1 MILASCV
8 VTNSKARFSRRSFKV
23 LPQKVSRMAIHSW
36 NYPGDYLRWI
46 FAHRTFTVRALGNTS
61 DGVREGGPGRG
72 QGWIVLW
79 LQLRPQHPL
88 QGALELG
95 WPLECPELRQGG
107 QAIVLPTSTAIGLGL
122 SLGREQ
128 KIKQGS
134 TLWGRAC
141 PAGKLSFGRAGLT
154 ENPSTHYIPQS

>member
-8 VTNSKARFSRRSFKV
+8 VTKSKARFSSRSFKV

-36 NYPGDYLRWI
+36 NYPGEADSLRGI
-46 FAHRTFTVRALGNTS
+46 FARRTFTVRALGNTS
-61 DGVREGGPGRG
+61 DGVRGGGPGRG
-72 QGWIVLW
+72 RGWIVLW

-122 SLGREQ
+122 SPGREQ
-128 KIKQGS
+128 KIKQSS

-141 PAGKLSFGRAGLT
+141 PAGKLSF
-154 ENPSTHYIPQS
+154 